1 MLLKRI
7 FCILGNYSP
16 PPINKYFYYMAG
28 VNFNISKVWIGNQ
41 CYFDTVRPNLIT
53 IENETCISFRVVI
66 ITHFDPNKSLKNHF
80 IKNYFKP
87 VKIKSR
93 SFIGPC
99 SIINPGVT
107 IGKNCFI
114 KSGTN
119 ISKDVPD
126 NTMLSNNF
134 SKIIEKSS

>member
-53 IENETCISFRVVI
+53 IENETCISFRVQMYYYI
-66 ITHFDPNKSLKNHF
+66 LILH
-80 IKNYFKP
+80 
-87 VKIKSR
+87 
-93 SFIGPC
+93 
-99 SIINPGVT
+99 
-107 IGKNCFI
+107 
-114 KSGTN
+114 
-119 ISKDVPD
+119 
-126 NTMLSNNF
+126 NF
-134 SKIIEKSS
+134 